1 MPTTVGFV
9 YLYLFYLFIKIKNV
23 YYCRHGPIQM
33 ISSNLLKVKNAYY
46 CRHNTWNIVEANPK
60 FIEVKMFA
68 IVRLKGCEYN
78 GNL

>member
-1 MPTTVGFV
+1 
-9 YLYLFYLFIKIKNV
+9 
-23 YYCRHGPIQM
+23 M